1 MAAPRVE
8 NNTGKRIVSLK
19 RGVNKQNLILTEV
32 YGLRWDD
39 VVAGPEEVKARMT
52 LLLRGQFDAWPKL
65 DKLSDGQRLAGIIEG
80 MKFLGKMHGLFQEPS
95 KNERDKAAERKAIK
109 RAALA
114 IWKAGHDNPNV
125 PNPTADDVI
134 AVIAELELA
143 GWDEHEPEL
152 RRDLE
157 GMAASRD
164 RNGPSDNR

>member
-1 MAAPRVE
+1 MESPNVKQS
-8 NNTGKRIVSLK
+8 TGKKIVNIRK
-19 RGVNKQNLILTEV
+19 GVDGQNAILTEV

-52 LLLRGQFDAWPKL
+52 FLLRGQFDAWPKL

-95 KNERDKAAERKAIK
+95 KNQRDQAAERKAIK

-125 PNPTADDVI
+125 PNPTPDDVI
-134 AVIAELELA
+134 KVLSELELA
-143 GWDEHEPEL
+143 GWGEYAPEL
-152 RRDLE
+152 KADLE

-164 RNGPSDNR
+164 RNGPPNNR